1 MNTFQ
6 TACHKVHVTL
16 YLKHVLF
23 SHLGQVFSQKL
34 LSLRDQHKTAE
45 GSPSDDDSYLG
56 YSVATGEFNGDN
68 DNADVVVG
76 MPRGANLTGKV
87 VLYTSTL
94 KNIFNMTGDQIGAY
108 YGYSVASGDLNGDG
122 KDDVIVGAPMWSN
135 YELMGKYEIGRVY
148 VYYQPFQ
155 VSLISRFE
163 LLCFK

>member
-6 TACHKVHVTL
+6 TACHKFHVTL

-23 SHLGQVFSQKL
+23 PHLGQVFSQKL

-155 VSLISRFE
+155 VS
-163 LLCFK
+163 